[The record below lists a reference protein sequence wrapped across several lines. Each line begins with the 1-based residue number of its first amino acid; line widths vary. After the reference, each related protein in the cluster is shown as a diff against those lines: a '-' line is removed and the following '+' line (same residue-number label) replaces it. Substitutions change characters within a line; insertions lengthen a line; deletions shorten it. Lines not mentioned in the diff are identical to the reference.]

1 MYDIMI
7 VGSGPAGLTAAI
19 YARRAEK
26 SVLVIEKETFGG
38 EITHSPKVEN
48 YPGFAVLSGNELA
61 EKLLE
66 QAMCLGAQIEM
77 DTVTAI
83 RGQGPFT
90 VEGESASY
98 EGRTL
103 IIASGSKHR
112 RLGVPGEEEL
122 VGNGV
127 SYCAVCDG
135 PFYAGKQVA
144 VIGGGN
150 SALQQAVMLSEYCE
164 KVTICQN
171 LDFLT
176 GEKKLQDI
184 LQARNNVQIL
194 LGVTVDHLEAEGAL
208 CKVVLNQEATGEK
221 LTVTPEGVFV
231 AIGQA
236 PDNEPFRSV
245 CELDAL
251 GYIIS
256 DETCT
261 TKTAGVFAAGDC
273 RTKAVRQVVT
283 ATGDGAVAAL
293 AACRHLDLS

>member
-1 MYDIMI
+1 MYDLII

-48 YPGFAVLSGNELA
+48 YPGFNELSGNELA

-66 QAMCLGAQIEM
+66 QAMALGAEIEM
-77 DTVTAI
+77 DTVTGVE
-83 RGQGPFT
+83 GQGPFT
-90 VEGESASY
+90 VRGENAEY
-98 EGRTL
+98 LGKTL

-122 VGNGV
+122 TGNGV

-135 PFYAGKQVA
+135 PFYKGRSVA
-144 VIGGGN
+144 IIGGGN
-150 SALQQAVMLSEYCE
+150 SALQQAVMMSEYCT

-184 LQARNNVQIL
+184 LATRDNVEII
-194 LGVTVDHLEAEGAL
+194 LGVTVDHLEGEEELSA
-208 CKVVLNQEATGEK
+208 VVLNKEATGEK
-221 LTVTPEGVFV
+221 ITIKPDGLFIAV
-231 AIGQA
+231 GQA
-236 PDNEPFRSV
+236 PENEPFKSV
-245 CELDAL
+245 CDLDDW

-256 DETCT
+256 DESCT
-261 TKTAGVFAAGDC
+261 TKTPGVYAAGDC
-273 RTKAVRQVVT
+273 RTKSIRQIVT
-283 ATGDGAVAAL
+283 ATGDGAVSAL
-293 AACRHLDLS
+293 AACRYLEQ

>member
-1 MYDIMI
+1 MYDLII

-48 YPGFAVLSGNELA
+48 YPGFNELSGNELA

-66 QAMCLGAQIEM
+66 QAMALGAEIEM
-77 DTVTAI
+77 DTVTGVE
-83 RGQGPFT
+83 GQGPFA
-90 VEGESASY
+90 VRGENADY
-98 EGRTL
+98 EGKTL

-122 VGNGV
+122 TGNGV

-135 PFYAGKQVA
+135 PFYKGRSVTI
-144 VIGGGN
+144 IGGGN
-150 SALQQAVMLSEYCE
+150 SALQQAVMMSEYCE
-164 KVTICQN
+164 KVTVCQN

-184 LQARNNVQIL
+184 LAARSNVEIIC
-194 LGVTVDHLEAEGAL
+194 GVTVDHLEGEEELSA
-208 CKVVLNQEATGEK
+208 VVLNKTVSGEK
-221 LTVTPEGVFV
+221 ITLKPDGLFV
-231 AIGQA
+231 AVGQA
-236 PDNEPFRSV
+236 PENEPFKSV
-245 CELDAL
+245 CDLDDW
-251 GYIIS
+251 GYIVS
-256 DETCT
+256 DESCT
-261 TKTAGVFAAGDC
+261 TKTPGVYAAGDC
-273 RTKAVRQVVT
+273 RTKSIRQIVT

-293 AACRHLDLS
+293 AACRYLEQ